1 MQIYNDFCKHC
12 FPPQSQVVA
21 IGNFDGVH
29 LGHRSLLELALTRAR
44 ELGLQATALTF
55 HPHPL
60 KLLFPDR
67 RIFLITSSKRK
78 ADLIASCG
86 IDNLVIAP
94 FDHRFADLRADEFV
108 ERVLVKHLGTAV
120 VVVGDNYTFG
130 RNREGSL
137 SRLQRLGQDYGFEV
151 VVAPP
156 CRLDGKLVSSTKIR
170 EAIMQGDI
178 ERASRFLGR
187 PCAIVGRVKHGKG
200 RGRSLG
206 FPTAN
211 LVSEVEL
218 YPREGV
224 YAVWVEHQGKRYM
237 GVVNIGYNPTF
248 ADTGLTVEVHILDF
262 NQDLYG
268 QELKIIFTK
277 HLRSEKTCS
286 GIEELRQLIAV
297 DVKLAQQILI
307 RQKMN
312 AEAKGNSLF
321 PLQSELSC
329 GN

>member
-1 MQIYNDFCKHC
+1 MQIYNNFRKHR

-29 LGHRSLLELALTRAR
+29 LGHRSLFKLTITKAR
-44 ELGLQATALTF
+44 EHGLQAAALTF
-55 HPHPL
+55 RPHPL

-67 RIFLITSSKRK
+67 RIFLITSYERK
-78 ADLIASCG
+78 ADLIATCG

-94 FDHRFADLRADEFV
+94 FDHQFANLTANEFV
-108 ERVLVKHLGTAV
+108 KKVLVQHLGAAV

-137 SRLQRLGQDYGFEV
+137 SHLQELGRDWGFKV

-156 CRLDGKLVSSTKIR
+156 CLVDGELVSSTKIR
-170 EAIMQGDI
+170 EAIMQGEI
-178 ERASRFLGR
+178 EKASRFLGR
-187 PCAIVGRVKHGKG
+187 PCAIVGRVGRGKG
-200 RGRSLG
+200 RGQGIG

-218 YPREGV
+218 YPKEGV
-224 YAVWVEHQGKRYM
+224 YAVWVEHQGRRYK

-248 ADTGLTVEVHILDF
+248 ADTGLTVEAHILDF
-262 NQDLYG
+262 DQDLYD
-268 QELKIIFTK
+268 QELKIIFVK

-286 GIEELRQLIAV
+286 GIDELRQLIAA
-297 DVKLAQQILI
+297 DVSKSRQILT
-307 RQKMN
+307 
-312 AEAKGNSLF
+312 NSK
-321 PLQSELSC
+321 
-329 GN
+329 

>member
-1 MQIYNDFCKHC
+1 MQTFNDFHNHC
-12 FPPQSQVVA
+12 FPPHSQVVA

-29 LGHRSLLELALTRAR
+29 LGHRSLLALALAKAR

-55 HPHPL
+55 CPHPL
-60 KLLFPDR
+60 KLLFPKR
-67 RIFLITSSKRK
+67 RVFLITSYERK

-94 FDHRFADLRADEFV
+94 FDHQFANLTAHDFV
-108 ERVLVKHLGTAV
+108 EKVLVQHLGAAQ

-137 SRLQRLGQDYGFEV
+137 PMLQALGRDYGFEV

-156 CRLDGKLVSSTKIR
+156 CRLDGELVSSTKIR

-200 RGRSLG
+200 RGRGLG

-218 YPREGV
+218 YPKEGV
-224 YAVWVEHQGKRYM
+224 YAVWVGHQGKLYM

-262 NQDLYG
+262 DQDLYG
-268 QELKIIFTK
+268 QELKIIFAK
-277 HLRSEKTCS
+277 HLRSEKICS
-286 GIEELRQLIAV
+286 GIEELRQLIAA
-297 DVKLAQQILI
+297 DIKQAQQILI
-307 RQKMN
+307 QQKMD
-312 AEAKGNSLF
+312 AEVKGNALF

>member
-1 MQIYNDFCKHC
+1 M
-12 FPPQSQVVA
+12 A

-29 LGHRSLLELALTRAR
+29 LGHRSLLGLALTKAR

-55 HPHPL
+55 RPHPL

-67 RIFLITSSKRK
+67 RIFLITSYERK

-94 FDHRFADLRADEFV
+94 FDHQFADLSAHEFI

-137 SRLQRLGQDYGFEV
+137 ARLQGAGRDYGFEV

-156 CRLDGKLVSSTKIR
+156 CRIDGELVSSTKVR

-187 PCAIVGRVKHGKG
+187 SCAIVGRVKHGKG
-200 RGRSLG
+200 RGRGLG

-218 YPREGV
+218 YPKEGV
-224 YAVWVEHQGKRYM
+224 YAVWVEHQGERYM

-262 NQDLYG
+262 DHDLYG
-268 QELKIIFTK
+268 QELKIIFAQY
-277 HLRSEKTCS
+277 LRSEKTCT
-286 GIEELRQLIAV
+286 GIEELCQLIAA
-297 DVKLAQQILI
+297 DVKQARQIL
-307 RQKMN
+307 M
-312 AEAKGNSLF
+312 AS
-321 PLQSELSC
+321 
-329 GN
+329 